1 MSVENNAWKLAAR
14 PNGDIQ
20 QGDLEWVSET
30 LPDPEEGEICV
41 RHVYLSLDPTN
52 RIWMSDI
59 DQYMPPVAIGEVMR
73 GGTLGVVEA
82 SNANGYAV
90 GDIVNGMGGWQKYTV
105 GPANEWQV
113 LPKDTGLPMTAFLG
127 CLSFIGMTAYFGL
140 LDICDPK
147 PGETVVVNA
156 AAGAVGSLVGQ
167 IAKIKDTRVVGIAGT
182 DNKCKW
188 IKDDLGF
195 DEAINY
201 KTENV
206 LEMLK
211 KHCPDGIDC
220 VFENVGG
227 QILDDELTLM
237 NNFSRIALCGL
248 ISTYNDLDAPGP
260 KMFRNILMKRIMI
273 KGFIVS
279 DYMARAQEAMADL
292 SKWVMEGK
300 LQYRVDVRPG
310 LENAPQVVKDLFV
323 GANTGKLMIQISDE

>member
-1 MSVENNAWKLAAR
+1 MGVKNNAWKLASR
-14 PNGDIQ
+14 PTGDIE

-30 LPDPEEGEICV
+30 LVDPADGEICV

-59 DQYMPPVAIGEVMR
+59 DQYMPPVGIGDVMR
-73 GGTLGVVEA
+73 GGTLGIVEA
-82 SNANGYAV
+82 SKAHGYAV
-90 GDIVNGMGGWQKYTV
+90 GDWVNGMGGWQKYTV
-105 GPANEWQV
+105 GAANQWQI
-113 LPKDTGLPMTAFLG
+113 LPKDAGLPMTAFMG

-167 IAKIKDTRVVGIAGT
+167 IAKIKGARVVGIAGT
-182 DNKCKW
+182 DDKCAW
-188 IKDDLGF
+188 IKDELGF

-201 KTENV
+201 KSENV
-206 LEMLK
+206 LEALK

-237 NNFSRIALCGL
+237 NNFSRISLCGL

-279 DYMARAQEAMADL
+279 DYMDRAQKAMEEMG
-292 SKWVMEGK
+292 KWMMEGK
-300 LQYRVDVRPG
+300 LQYRIDVRAG
-310 LENAPQVVKDLFV
+310 LENAPQEVKDLFV
-323 GANTGKLMIQISDE
+323 GGNTGKLMIQISEE

>member
-1 MSVENNAWKLAAR
+1 MNRQFLLAAR
-14 PNGDIQ
+14 PRGWVKESDFSYQEIAIPT
-20 QGDLEWVSET
+20 VSEDQILVKT
-30 LPDPEEGEICV
+30 KYI
-41 RHVYLSLDPTN
+41 SLDPSMRGHMEN
-52 RIWMSDI
+52 RADYAAPLDI
-59 DQYMPPVAIGEVMR
+59 GDVMR
-73 GGTLGVVEA
+73 ANGIAEVIESKHADFETGDLVLGSFGMQDYVSLNPQQLKVRKFAAGEDPLAAISVYGGT
-82 SNANGYAV
+82 
-90 GDIVNGMGGWQKYTV
+90 
-105 GPANEWQV
+105 
-113 LPKDTGLPMTAFLG
+113 
-127 CLSFIGMTAYFGL
+127 GMTAYFGL

-167 IAKIKDTRVVGIAGT
+167 IAKIKGARVVGIAGA
-182 DNKCKW
+182 DDKCRW

-201 KTENV
+201 KKENV

-227 QILDDELTLM
+227 QILDDQLTLM
-237 NNFSRIALCGL
+237 NHFSRIALCGL

-292 SKWVMEGK
+292 GKWMKEGK

-323 GANTGKLMIQISDE
+323 GANTGKLIIQISDE

>member
-1 MSVENNAWKLAAR
+1 MSVQNNAWKLAAR
-14 PNGDIQ
+14 PDGDIK
-20 QGDLEWVSET
+20 QGDLEWVTET
-30 LPDPEEGEICV
+30 LPDPAEGEICV
-41 RHVYLSLDPTN
+41 RHVYLSIDPTN

-59 DQYMPPVAIGEVMR
+59 DQYMPPVAIGDVMR
-73 GGTLGVVEA
+73 GGTLGIVEA

-90 GDIVNGMGGWQKYTV
+90 GDMVNGMGGWQEYTV

-113 LPKDTGLPMTAFLG
+113 LPKDTGLPMTAFMG

-140 LDICDPK
+140 LEICDPK

-167 IAKIKDTRVVGIAGT
+167 IAKIKGARVVGIAGA
-182 DNKCKW
+182 DDKCKW

-195 DEAINY
+195 DEVINY
-201 KTENV
+201 KNENV

-227 QILDDELTLM
+227 QILDDQLTLM

-292 SKWVMEGK
+292 STWMMEGK
-300 LQYRVDVRPG
+300 LHYRVDVRPG

-323 GANTGKLMIQISDE
+323 GANTGKLIIQISDE